1 MNFAPLALGAVAA
14 VALLRSK
21 KKVKK
26 ESKEPRVER
35 FGRVER
41 LLNVAAIREA
51 GAGGLLPSSQIIYA
65 YVKEGPALDRM
76 THVMR
81 AQAEM
86 FQTVEF
92 YQLPFSSLKRAI
104 KASGSPMEG
113 IAGVILGVNPDQA
126 YWYDQI
132 FPNDDIKDMSIKV
145 AHRILFA
152 LTGAKP
158 SKIKGS

>member
-1 MNFAPLALGAVAA
+1 M
-14 VALLRSK
+14 
-21 KKVKK
+21 
-26 ESKEPRVER
+26 
-35 FGRVER
+35 
-41 LLNVAAIREA
+41 
-51 GAGGLLPSSQIIYA
+51 
-65 YVKEGPALDRM
+65 KEGPALDRM

-104 KASGSPMEG
+104 KASGSPMKG
-113 IAGVILGVNPDQA
+113 IAGAIVGVNPDQA
-126 YWYDQI
+126 YWYDHI

-152 LTGAKP
+152 LTGVKP
-158 SKIKGS
+158 SKIKES